1 MIELD
6 RAELVAPTPTG
17 SVRVLHPTTL
27 ALTEPRIALI
37 GANGSGKSTIARM
50 LNGLVEPSAGSI
62 RVTVAATAGAGEV
75 AGPRPQP
82 LDTVRDGA
90 AVRRLVG
97 FVFTDPSAQLVMPTV
112 LEDVALS
119 LRRHHPKKA
128 DRLDAARAALADF
141 GLEQLADRS
150 VHSLSGGQQ
159 QLLAIA
165 TVLATSPRVLVADEP
180 TTLLDLR
187 NSRRVAELLLNLSQ
201 QLIVATHDLDL
212 AAQCDRVIVIA
223 GGTVAHDSAAGGS
236 PPSAVEWYREACS

>member
-27 ALTEPRIALI
+27 SLTERRIALI

-50 LNGLVEPSAGSI
+50 LNGLVEPSAGFV
-62 RVTVAATAGAGEV
+62 RVTVDAGEGAGSK
-75 AGPRPQP
+75 PHP

-187 NSRRVAELLLNLSQ
+187 NSRRVAELLLGLSQ

-212 AAQCDRVIVIA
+212 ATQCDRVIVIA
-223 GGTVAHDSAAGGS
+223 GGTVVHDSAAGGS
-236 PPSAVEWYREACS
+236 PPSAVEWYREACA